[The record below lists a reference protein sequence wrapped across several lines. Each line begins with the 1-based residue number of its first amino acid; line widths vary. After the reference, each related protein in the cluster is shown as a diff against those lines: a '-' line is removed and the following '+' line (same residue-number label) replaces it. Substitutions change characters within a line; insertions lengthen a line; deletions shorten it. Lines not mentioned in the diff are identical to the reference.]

1 MPHVG
6 AHDGLFA
13 IDTCSPIAGSL
24 ADTGQ
29 MAFAHELG
37 LLLFEVFIFRYAKD
51 LGDIVFAPFS
61 FLPLELKYIIMIM
74 YAVFY
79 VIHLISLGN
88 FFERFLS
95 NSSYTPEAVCY
106 LASEEQPF
114 RTSFLAS
121 YVIKGPS
128 FMQRVRAFC
137 FYITTYVVAFPLFFV
152 MLLVQPYVLMFDRH
166 KRKAQHFI
174 NKLWASL
181 TISLFYKAEI
191 VGLENLPGQDEAA
204 VYVSNH
210 QSFLDI
216 YTLFLLE
223 RPFKFI
229 SKTSNFLIPII
240 GWSMYLT
247 GHVPLR
253 RMDTKSQ
260 MECLRHCQKLIKQG
274 VPVFFFPEGT
284 RSRDG
289 KMAQFKRGA
298 FTLAAKAQVPVVP
311 ISLIG
316 TGKLMPNGL
325 EGTLR
330 PGAVKV
336 IIHPP
341 LRGSNPDELC
351 KLSRNVISKSL
362 LQHGLEVH

>member
-1 MPHVG
+1 MLLITFVKVKGKFYENPLPHV
-6 AHDGLFA
+6 
-13 IDTCSPIAGSL
+13 CAGP
-24 ADTGQ
+24 T
-29 MAFAHELG
+29 LG
-37 LLLFEVFIFRYAKD
+37 
-51 LGDIVFAPFS
+51 
-61 FLPLELKYIIMIM
+61 
-74 YAVFY
+74 
-79 VIHLISLGN
+79 
-88 FFERFLS
+88 
-95 NSSYTPEAVCY
+95 
-106 LASEEQPF
+106 
-114 RTSFLAS
+114 
-121 YVIKGPS
+121 
-128 FMQRVRAFC
+128 QRVRAFC
-137 FYITTYVVAFPLFFV
+137 FYITTYIVAVPLFFI
-152 MLLVQPYVLMFDRH
+152 MLFVQPFVLMFDKH

-174 NKLWASL
+174 NKIWANL
-181 TISLFYKAEI
+181 TILLFYKAEI
-191 VGLENLPGQDEAA
+191 EGLENLPGPDDAA

-216 YTLFLLE
+216 YTLFLLG

-260 MECLRHCQKLIKQG
+260 MVSLLILGVLSLGQGLLEYYSLLPSLLFGTQECLRHCQKLIKQG

-289 KMAQFKRGA
+289 KMAKFKVLFLSLYYLEDPFTVACLFLSFYSLRLMMQFGVMMEQRGA
-298 FTLAAKAQVPVVP
+298 FTIAAKAQVPVVP

-330 PGAVKV
+330 PGTVKV

-341 LRGSNPDELC
+341 LHGNNPDELSER
-351 KLSRNVISKSL
+351 SRDVISKSL

>member
-1 MPHVG
+1 M
-6 AHDGLFA
+6 DA
-13 IDTCSPIAGSL
+13 IRQPL
-24 ADTGQ
+24 
-29 MAFAHELG
+29 LG
-37 LLLFEVFIFRYAKD
+37 LPSPTAYFRAPPRRHSITCLSQTRGRLQASLQLCHKGIFVAQSDRGSFF
-51 LGDIVFAPFS
+51 LPFS
-61 FLPLELKYIIMIM
+61 GIWNVLACPRGDFSSRKQKMHWRINKKQGAPRCEM
-74 YAVFY
+74 AAGAQVSQF
-79 VIHLISLGN
+79 
-88 FFERFLS
+88 S
-95 NSSYTPEAVCY
+95 NADWNGHRVS
-106 LASEEQPF
+106 
-114 RTSFLAS
+114 TS
-121 YVIKGPS
+121 GPT
-128 FMQRVRAFC
+128 FGQRVRAFC
-137 FYITTYVVAFPLFFV
+137 FYVTTYIVALPLFFV
-152 MLLVQPYVLMFDRH
+152 MLFVQPFVLIFDKH

-174 NKLWASL
+174 NKIWASL
-181 TISLFYKAEI
+181 SILLFYKAEI
-191 VGLENLPGQDEAA
+191 EGLENLPGPDEAA

-216 YTLFLLE
+216 YTLFLLG

-274 VPVFFFPEGT
+274 VSVFFFPEGT

-298 FTLAAKAQVPVVP
+298 FTIAAKAQVPVVP

-330 PGAVKV
+330 PGTVKV

-341 LRGSNPDELC
+341 LHGSNPDELC
-351 KLSRNVISKSL
+351 EQSRNVISKSL